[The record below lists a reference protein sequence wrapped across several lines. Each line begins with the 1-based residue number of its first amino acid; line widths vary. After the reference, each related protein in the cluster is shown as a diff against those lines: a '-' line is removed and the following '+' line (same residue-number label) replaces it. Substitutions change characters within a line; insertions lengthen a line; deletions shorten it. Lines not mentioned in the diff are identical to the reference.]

1 MCTANFP
8 EQDCAIATIYLCST
22 SEHFLLYYNYK
33 IIFSFW
39 FYAKGF
45 GKLSGSGVFEGDIR
59 FRASGSLLING
70 KMHYFVII
78 YISINFASVS
88 AYFYS
93 ITKNSNNIMP
103 TVVCMRMDEG
113 NSYLT

>member
-1 MCTANFP
+1 MCTVNFP
-8 EQDCAIATIYLCST
+8 EQDCAIATINLCST

-70 KMHYFVII
+70 KCTILLLFIFQSAI
-78 YISINFASVS
+78 SVS